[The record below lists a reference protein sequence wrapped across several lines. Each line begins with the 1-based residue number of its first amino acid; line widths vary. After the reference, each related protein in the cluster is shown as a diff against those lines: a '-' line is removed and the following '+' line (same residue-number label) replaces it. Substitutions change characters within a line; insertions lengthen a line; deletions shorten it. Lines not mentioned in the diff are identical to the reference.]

1 MANYNLTWELTDA
14 QLLDALY
21 LATGGDEGATLQDV
35 LAMVDATYNTVLTIK
50 EVENGL
56 EKLVS
61 IGYVDIRKNKIFLTP
76 SFLKEY
82 EIASEQQNFSSS
94 SELYETLLHTK
105 QISQQKIDEVR
116 ADVMKNYKLK
126 NYYQQYTEQ
135 SGG

>member
-1 MANYNLTWELTDA
+1 MTNYNLTWELTDA

-35 LAMVDATYNTVLTIK
+35 LAMVDATYNTVFTIK

-61 IGYVDIRKNKIFLTP
+61 IGYVDIKKNKIFLTP

-94 SELYETLLHTK
+94 SELYETLLQTK

-116 ADVMKNYKLK
+116 TEVMKNYKLK
-126 NYYQQYTEQ
+126 NHYQQYTEQ